1 MMISI
6 VAAGLALISLDGPQT
21 GSSAPQP
28 VEPAA
33 WFSNDD
39 YPADAL
45 RGGQAGEVN
54 FSVQV
59 DANGAPSSCSIA
71 QSSGSPSLDSVT
83 CNIIMRKARFVP
95 AHGPDGANIAS
106 RYDGHVRWS
115 MPAPL
120 PNALNSTV
128 ELSGSVERPRCALV
142 VDGKPRQLIPEMCR
156 SLASSIVARGGRL
169 DQPVRVSIPLD
180 PGYLAPESK

>member
-1 MMISI
+1 MLI
-6 VAAGLALISLDGPQT
+6 VIVVAGLALVSLEADQS
-21 GSSAPQP
+21 GSSEPKP
-28 VEPAA
+28 IEPAS

-39 YPADAL
+39 YPAEAL
-45 RGGQAGEVN
+45 RGGQAGPVS

-71 QSSGSPSLDSVT
+71 QSSGSPSLDAAT
-83 CNIIMRKARFVP
+83 CNVVMRKAHFVP
-95 AHGPDGANIAS
+95 ARGPGGANIAS
-106 RYDGHVRWS
+106 RYNGHVRWS

-128 ELSGSVERPRCALV
+128 ELSGTIEHPRCALV
-142 VDGKPRQLIPEMCR
+142 VDSKPRQLIPEMCR
-156 SLASSIVARGGRL
+156 SLATSIVARGGRL